1 MKLHMWLR
9 GVDKLLWGPRGSLR
23 DPLRSKSCK
32 VAMAR
37 YPYLRQGQG
46 ITGEDSRNIEFGYA
60 CSRTGISE
68 EKCH

>member
-9 GVDKLLWGPRGSLR
+9 GVDKLLWGPQGSLR

-37 YPYLRQGQG
+37 YPYL
-46 ITGEDSRNIEFGYA
+46 
-60 CSRTGISE
+60 
-68 EKCH
+68 